1 MKLRYLTPLLL
12 FSLIFTS
19 CNKMLDIKPV
29 NRMMPVSISDY
40 ESVLVGGYPRV
51 DYFMKTELMTDNMT
65 ANLNIVASP
74 QKELELWFSWSPS
87 KQPDGG
93 ELDPYW
99 GQLYTSIYYANTV
112 LDNFNDRQPELN
124 EKELYETV
132 KGEAYALRAWC
143 YFYLVNFYAEPYSPA
158 TTQAYGVP
166 MPLSAKDV
174 HQHTQNNVRE
184 PLGKVYAQILSDLE
198 QASDLL
204 AGKKAR
210 NVFRMDASAVEALQA
225 RVHLF
230 MGDYDKAIAAATD
243 VIVNKPLSDMN
254 NMQTYIESEGNARA
268 FALNTGFIDAGDY
281 KNEVLFFTGG
291 TANMNIYYHSNT
303 VFRPSLELL
312 ALCNRP
318 AGGSDYRR
326 YIFSTFA
333 DLNTTDGKLN
343 GPTLYNMYA
352 KQDKPCYYIGLKVS
366 ECYVIRAEAYARL
379 KQKDKAIADLNTLL
393 VRRIRK
399 GEFVPLKAA
408 DFTDET
414 LLNRVLEERRIE
426 TAFEGGIRWMDL
438 RRLGKPALSHVY
450 KNGQIY
456 ELKQNDN
463 RYLLQLP
470 LSEINNS
477 PSIPLNP

>member
-1 MKLRYLTPLLL
+1 MKFRYLTPLLL
-12 FSLIFTS
+12 CSLIFTS

-51 DYFMKTELMTDNMT
+51 DYFMKTELQTDNVY
-65 ANLNIVASP
+65 ANLNIIATP
-74 QKELELWFSWSPS
+74 QKDLELWFTWAPS
-87 KQPDGG
+87 KQSDGT
-93 ELDPYW
+93 ETDPYW

-112 LDNFNDRQPELN
+112 LDNFNDRQPEFN
-124 EKELYETV
+124 ERDLYETV

-143 YFYLVNFYAEPYSPA
+143 YFYLVNYYAEPYSPA
-158 TTQAYGVP
+158 TVKAYGVP

-174 HQHTQNNVRE
+174 HQNTQNNIRE
-184 PLGKVYAQILSDLE
+184 PLEKVYAQILSDLD
-198 QASDLL
+198 QASGLL

-210 NVFRMDASAVEALQA
+210 NIFRLDASAVQALRA
-225 RVHLF
+225 RVLLF
-230 MGDYDKAIAAATD
+230 MGDYEKAIAAATD

-254 NMQTYIESEGNARA
+254 NMQAYIDEKGNYYS
-268 FALNTGFIDAGDY
+268 FNHNTGVIDAGDY

-291 TANMNIYYHSNT
+291 VANQNIYYHSNAM
-303 VFRPSLELL
+303 FRPSPELF
-312 ALCNRP
+312 ALCNR
-318 AGGSDYRR
+318 ATGGSDYRR
-326 YIFSTFA
+326 YIFATFA

-379 KQKDKAIADLNTLL
+379 KQKDKAITELNTLL

-414 LLNRVLEERRIE
+414 LLNRVFEERRIE
-426 TAFEGGIRWMDL
+426 TAFEGGLRWMDL
-438 RRLGKPALSHVY
+438 RRQGKPALSHVY

-456 ELKQNDN
+456 EIKQNDN